1 MRGIAAALLL
11 TAAGA
16 LAAPAWAG
24 PRGLVRSF
32 DFANGSGTV
41 DYDAGYVEAT
51 AIGTVDMKKMVNTV
65 QAETVARRTARHLA
79 YEVLA
84 ETVGRIQIDAKTLYQ
99 DAIATMDAL
108 KTETHA
114 VIRGAVPV
122 SDTLEWTRDRRTQE
136 EIPVAKVTLR
146 LALTDQ
152 EGLEH
157 LLDRHMPP
165 GGGYQPSPAP
175 MPRPAAPPVVQ
186 PAALTVPTPP
196 STAPATPPATPPV
209 SIPPPPAAAPGRPAP
224 SAAVAQAAPPAAPAA
239 PEAAPP
245 SVPRYGALVLDTR
258 QIAPGYQPALRLY
271 VKDEQGNIVFG
282 PATVRPSIER
292 EGKRALRYASSV
304 EEARGFFPES
314 GEPLVVKP
322 ASVAAPG
329 EVVLRQADARA
340 ILQADLA
347 EAFLRE
353 ARVAVV
359 LE

>member
-136 EIPVAKVTLR
+136 EIPIGKVTLR
-146 LALTDQ
+146 LALTGQ

-165 GGGYQPSPAP
+165 GGGYQAAPAP
-175 MPRPAAPPVVQ
+175 MPMPGPAPAAPPVVQ
-186 PAALTVPTPP
+186 AAARTVPAPTTVAPAA
-196 STAPATPPATPPV
+196 
-209 SIPPPPAAAPGRPAP
+209 PPPAAAPEPP
-224 SAAVAQAAPPAAPAA
+224 VLSTAAAQAAAPAPAEAPPPA
-239 PEAAPP
+239 E
-245 SVPRYGALVLDTR
+245 PRYGALVLDTR

-292 EGKRALRYASSV
+292 EGKRAFRYASSV
-304 EEARGFFPES
+304 EEARGFFSDAGPA
-314 GEPLVVKP
+314 LVVKP

-329 EVVLRQADARA
+329 DVVLRQADAQA
-340 ILQADLA
+340 ILQANLA